1 MHPSLLGASRDIR
14 GTFCRHVHFF
24 ASASTAEVWTG
35 THKHVTIVS
44 VEEAFRLGQELSRRS
59 LSR

>member
-35 THKHVTIVS
+35 THKHV
-44 VEEAFRLGQELSRRS
+44 EEAFRLGQELSRRS